1 MIKVFVPSELSFEE
15 IKNIITDIEAAKIV
29 PDATQIGG
37 KFDEMIATMSAGDT
51 IVVHSLDFMASLTD
65 LLTTVAHLDDREIT
79 LKSIKEPW
87 IDDELTDTRDLF
99 DRLSELAQSMH
110 STRTLAGLKKARAK
124 GKKLGRKPRTKELSR
139 EEDMRKIAAI
149 DRLRAQ
155 KNLSIS
161 AACSKIGYPRY
172 AYYAKREVKN

>member
-15 IKNIITDIEAAKIV
+15 IRTIIYDIEAAKIV

-65 LLTTVAHLDDREIT
+65 LLSTIVKLDDREIT

-99 DRLSELAQSMH
+99 EKLSTLAQAMH
-110 STRTLAGLKKARAK
+110 SSRTREGLTKARAK
-124 GKKLGRKPRTKELSR
+124 GTKLGRKPRRKNISQD
-139 EEDMRKIAAI
+139 EEAKKIVAI
-149 DRLRAQ
+149 ERLRREQ
-155 KNLSIS
+155 NLSIT
-161 AACSKIGYPRY
+161 AACAATNFPRH
-172 AYYAKREVKN
+172 AYYNRRAKS